1 MAIYDILESK
11 LGNRDKNQL
20 TCAVYLDLSKAFDTV
35 DTGLLLKKLEHYG
48 IRGISLKLFKSYL
61 ENRQQC
67 TNIGGFLS
75 SLISIELGVPQG
87 SILGPLLFLIFI
99 NDLPGASPLLTKLFA
114 DDTCLLFS
122 AKTVNSLQNIA
133 NNEISKIENWMICN
147 KLTLNHTKTKFMII
161 NKNGRNSS
169 INIYINN
176 HQIEKV
182 DSMEYLGI
190 TIDSKL
196 NWSKQIKNI
205 ESTLSTACGIMSK
218 LRHYVPYE
226 CLRSYYYGKVY
237 SCLQYA
243 VLAWGGSNDTRLHR
257 INVLHNK
264 IVKLMVLQNLP
275 EDIYLSNDTIYGS
288 LGLLQLR
295 DIYNLELGKF
305 MHKAFYNA
313 LPKSLNDMFKK
324 INSVHNYPT
333 SSSRNNTFYEKLS
346 LTTSYRNWV
355 SIAGIRLWDSLEPS
369 LRMKN
374 FYEFKT
380 EYRKLLLS
388 NY

>member
-1 MAIYDILESK
+1 
-11 LGNRDKNQL
+11 
-20 TCAVYLDLSKAFDTV
+20 
-35 DTGLLLKKLEHYG
+35 
-48 IRGISLKLFKSYL
+48 
-61 ENRQQC
+61 
-67 TNIGGFLS
+67 
-75 SLISIELGVPQG
+75 
-87 SILGPLLFLIFI
+87 
-99 NDLPGASPLLTKLFA
+99 
-114 DDTCLLFS
+114 
-122 AKTVNSLQNIA
+122 
-133 NNEISKIENWMICN
+133 MICN

-161 NKNGRNSS
+161 NKSGRNSS

-369 LRMKN
+369 LRTKN